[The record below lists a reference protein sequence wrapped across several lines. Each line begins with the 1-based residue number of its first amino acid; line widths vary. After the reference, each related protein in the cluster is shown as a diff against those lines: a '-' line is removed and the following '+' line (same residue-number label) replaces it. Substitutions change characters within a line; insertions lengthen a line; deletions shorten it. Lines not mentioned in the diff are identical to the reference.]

1 MITEDKK
8 QQITSIWNKYIA
20 DNKTVLDTKGNAYD
34 NIDERRIE
42 AIEELQMIV
51 DDFLVGGIDLAE
63 FKTDIDSF
71 NKKNNFWGFTS
82 IKGQMFFNLLVK
94 TTSDGDED
102 EETLTL
108 ILKDGVSEPENLTD
122 ALRKIEALDK
132 YVSKI
137 FNKAPDKRK
146 APNPGSISYFLSY
159 FWQIHNY
166 QKWPIMYSSLIV
178 SFTEMDLWIDQPNP
192 KEAYKK
198 FYELN
203 ESVKDILSAH
213 VGKPINNWDA
223 EHAFWSF
230 RTITAYPKPPSKPE
244 GTTIVVEE
252 KEELLISTL
261 KTASFSIY
269 DYIPP
274 LTSKLIELGNNSETS
289 AAAKGHHFE
298 RLSGEAFKQLG
309 FEVRLLGQGTGREP
323 DFIAIHAEDNV
334 AFIVDAKAYG
344 NGYGMTAGDERA
356 IKEYISNYCPKLQK
370 EGIKKV
376 GFVIISNDFKAE
388 FEDFI
393 NDITWN
399 TPVKRFLLLTS
410 EALLHL
416 LAYKMKDQISL
427 LEIVTALVSFK
438 NIIRKEDIIQ
448 KFDDV

>member
-8 QQITSIWNKYIA
+8 QQIVSIWDEYIA

-34 NIDERRIE
+34 NIDERRTE
-42 AIEELQMIV
+42 AIEELRMIV
-51 DDFLVGGIDLAE
+51 NDFLIGGIDLAE
-63 FKTDIDSF
+63 FKTDVDSF
-71 NKKNNFWGFTS
+71 NKKNNLWGFTS
-82 IKGQMFFNLLVK
+82 IKGQMFFNLLAK
-94 TTSDGDED
+94 TASEGDE
-102 EETLTL
+102 EILTL

-146 APNPGSISYFLSY
+146 APNPGSIGYFLSY
-159 FWQIHNY
+159 FWQIHDY

-178 SFTEMDLWIDQPNP
+178 SFTDMGLWIDQPTP

-213 VGKPINNWDA
+213 VGKPIKNWEA

-230 RTITAYPKPPSKPE
+230 RTVTAYPKPSKSE

-274 LTSKLIELGNNSETS
+274 LTAKLIELGKSSETS
-289 AAAKGHHFE
+289 AAAKGHQFE

-309 FEVRLLGQGTGREP
+309 FEVRSLGQGTGREP
-323 DFIAIHAEDNV
+323 DFIAIHTEDNV

-344 NGYGMTAGDERA
+344 NGYGMATGDERA
-356 IKEYISNYCPKLQK
+356 IREYISNYCPKLQK

-376 GFVIISNDFKAE
+376 GFIIISNDFKAD

-416 LAYKMKDQISL
+416 LAYKIKDQISL
-427 LEIVTALVSFK
+427 SEIVTALVSFK